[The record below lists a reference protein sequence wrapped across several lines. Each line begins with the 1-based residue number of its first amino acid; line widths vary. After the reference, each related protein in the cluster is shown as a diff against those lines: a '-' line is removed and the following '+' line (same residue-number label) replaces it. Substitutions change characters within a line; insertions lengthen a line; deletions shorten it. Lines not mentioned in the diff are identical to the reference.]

1 MSPTTVVI
9 AALACAAIFAGCDS
23 SDDQSNTTSTD
34 GTPPAET
41 VPPPDVTTTVPDTT
55 TPTALPTTQP
65 AQDTGDTGGP
75 VTLSLDPIAVPAVVG
90 PVEIQVHAITGSAV
104 MVMSCPALG
113 GVLGSDEP
121 YFGMSDCGNVPE
133 RFESANQ
140 MREMGALRNPGASGE
155 SPTALTVF
163 VDQQMIDT
171 GAVVIFM
178 SDMFVSPIGSAIL
191 TIEDSIES

>member
-1 MSPTTVVI
+1 VI

-55 TPTALPTTQP
+55 TQP
-65 AQDTGDTGGP
+65 AQETGDRWGP

-113 GVLGSDEP
+113 GVLGSGEP
-121 YFGMSDCGNVPE
+121 YFSMSDCGNVPE

-155 SPTALTVF
+155 SPTPLTVF

-171 GAVVIFM
+171 GAVVIYM

-191 TIEDSIES
+191 TIEDSIQS